1 MLVIDWGHFRDDAGM
16 VPRNSWWLASCGVF
30 FASVFGCA
38 AEQVDELPQDSGKG
52 ATSSVSGASGAGGA
66 SGGTKPGSAGTT
78 SSSSGATSAAGKGG
92 TSSSAAGSAG
102 LAGTSN
108 AGTSS
113 TAGSAGAGGSAPT
126 KPANTNLPFS
136 EDFEDGEANGFIPW
150 NEDMTAGAWGV
161 VTDTNG
167 KIYQPAAAVAE
178 LELAVGGSTTW
189 TDVAFTV
196 RVKLN
201 DAESGAQI
209 VLRFKEPKTYL
220 VVEMAEGK
228 YKLRGRADGSTTDL
242 IAPSPKPVITAGT
255 WYKVGVT
262 AKGSMVSLTLDDMP
276 IGMPATAAAA
286 ISNGGIALG
295 VAEGSVSYDDVSV
308 TAAP

>member
-1 MLVIDWGHFRDDAGM
+1 M
-16 VPRNSWWLASCGVF
+16 SCGAF
-30 FASVFGCA
+30 FSCVFGCA

-52 ATSSVSGASGAGGA
+52 ATSSVSGATSGGGGGA
-66 SGGTKPGSAGTT
+66 GGTKPSAGSS

-92 TSSSAAGSAG
+92 TTSSAAGSAG
-102 LAGTSN
+102 V

-113 TAGSAGAGGSAPT
+113 AGSSSAAGSGGSGPT
-126 KPANTNLPFS
+126 KPVNTNLPFS
-136 EDFEDGEANGFIPW
+136 EDFEDSEANGFIPW
-150 NEDMTAGAWGV
+150 NEDMMAGAWGV
-161 VTDTNG
+161 VADGAG
-167 KIYQPAAAVAE
+167 KIYQPAAAVSE
-178 LELAVGGSTTW
+178 LEFAVGGSTTW

-196 RVKLN
+196 RVRLN

-220 VVEMAEGK
+220 VVEMAVGK

-255 WYKVGVT
+255 WYEVGVT

-276 IGMPATAAAA
+276 IGSPASAAAA

-308 TAAP
+308 TVAP

>member
-1 MLVIDWGHFRDDAGM
+1 MSDDERPITIRVDKISKVYGQ
-16 VPRNSWWLASCGVF
+16 
-30 FASVFGCA
+30 FAA
-38 AEQVDELPQDSGKG
+38 
-52 ATSSVSGASGAGGA
+52 
-66 SGGTKPGSAGTT
+66 
-78 SSSSGATSAAGKGG
+78 
-92 TSSSAAGSAG
+92 
-102 LAGTSN
+102 
-108 AGTSS
+108 
-113 TAGSAGAGGSAPT
+113 
-126 KPANTNLPFS
+126 
-136 EDFEDGEANGFIPW
+136 I
-150 NEDMTAGAWGV
+150 
-161 VTDTNG
+161 
-167 KIYQPAAAVAE
+167 
-178 LELAVGGSTTW
+178 

-220 VVEMAEGK
+220 VVEMAVGK

-242 IAPSPKPVITAGT
+242 VSPSPKPVITAGT

-308 TAAP
+308 VTAP

>member
-1 MLVIDWGHFRDDAGM
+1 VVVIDRGHFWDDAGM
-16 VPRNSWWLASCGVF
+16 VLQNGWRLMAGGVLFSCV
-30 FASVFGCA
+30 AFGCA
-38 AEQVDELPQDSGKG
+38 AEQVDELPEDSGKG
-52 ATSSVSGASGAGGA
+52 AAASASGAPQGGSSGAGGA
-66 SGGTKPGSAGTT
+66 KPTSAGTP
-78 SSSSGATSAAGKGG
+78 SSGAPSAAGKGG
-92 TSSSAAGSAG
+92 TTGGTAGSPTV
-102 LAGTSN
+102 AGTS
-108 AGTSS
+108 AGGNM
-113 TAGSAGAGGSAPT
+113 AGSGGSGPT

-150 NEDMTAGAWGV
+150 NEDMMAGAWGV
-161 VTDTNG
+161 VADGAG
-167 KIYQPAAAVAE
+167 KVYQPAAAIAE
-178 LELAVGGSTTW
+178 LEFAVGGSTTW

-196 RVKLN
+196 RVRLN

-220 VVEMAEGK
+220 VVEMAVGK
-228 YKLRGRADGSTTDL
+228 FKLRGRADGSTTDL
-242 IAPSPKPVITAGT
+242 VAPSPKPVITAGT

-262 AKGSMVSLTLDDMP
+262 AKGNMVSLLLDDMP
-276 IGMPATAAAA
+276 IGSPASAAAA